1 MTTQP
6 VKTRFAPSPTGLLH
20 AGNLRTAIFSA
31 VLAKSQNGLFLLRI
45 EDSDEARNQADAL
58 AAVLE
63 DLRWLGVIWD
73 EGPDCGQPAVNWQ
86 QSARAEIHA
95 DYFDQLVGSGH
106 AYPCFC
112 SVERLEQLRRQQQ
125 AAGKP
130 PRYDGHCAG
139 IDPAEAHARMQAGE
153 AASLRLRVP
162 AAQTLKYVDIVRG
175 GQVVSSERLLG
186 DFVIRRADGSA
197 AFLFANALDDAL
209 MGVTHVLRGEDH
221 IANTPRQVL
230 ILEALGLPVPDY
242 GHLGLVVGV
251 EGRPLS
257 KRSGAA
263 SIADLRATGYRPEAV
278 LNYLA
283 RLGYSGASEQLES
296 VASFAR
302 QFDPAHLAKGPALF
316 DYRQLDYWQ
325 DLAMAQAPVADLISA
340 FDTDTWDLV
349 VDGAAQEQLAC
360 LVQPNMRFPQE
371 INDWA
376 ARLFGTH
383 LPAPHTEAAQ
393 QRITAVGPDFFAE
406 ALTVIEA
413 QRGAEWST
421 LKAALEAAT
430 GQRGGGLM
438 KPLRLA
444 LTGLESGPGL
454 GGIVALMPVDITR
467 QRLEAAA
474 ALTGGTADDA

>member
-1 MTTQP
+1 MTKRP

-31 VLAKSQNGLFLLRI
+31 LLAKSQNGTFLLRI

-58 AAVLE
+58 AAVME
-63 DLRWLGVIWD
+63 DLRWLGVHWG
-73 EGPDCGQPAVNWQ
+73 EGPDCGQPPVNWQ

-95 DYFDQLVGSGH
+95 DYFDRLLDSGH

-112 SVERLEQLRRQQQ
+112 TVERLDKLRRQQQ

-130 PRYDGHCAG
+130 PRYDGHCAE
-139 IDPAEAHARMQAGE
+139 IDPTEARARMQAGE

-162 AAQTLKYVDIVRG
+162 AARSLKYVDIVRG
-175 GQVVSSERLLG
+175 EQAISSDRLPG
-186 DFVIRRADGSA
+186 DFVIRRADGTA

-221 IANTPRQVL
+221 IANTPRQLLVL
-230 ILEALGLPVPDY
+230 AALDLPVPAY

-278 LNYLA
+278 FNYLA
-283 RLGYSGASEQLES
+283 RLGYSGASDQLETLND
-296 VASFAR
+296 FA
-302 QFDPAHLAKGPALF
+302 QTFDPGHLAKGPALF
-316 DYRQLDYWQ
+316 DYRQLDHWQ
-325 DLAMAQAPVADLISA
+325 DLAMAQAPVADLLDA
-340 FDTDTWDLV
+340 FDSNC
-349 VDGAAQEQLAC
+349 VDGPIDTAALEQLVG

-376 ARLFGTH
+376 ARLFGSA
-383 LPAPHTEAAQ
+383 LLASHTEAAQ
-393 QRITAVGPDFFAE
+393 QRMSSVGPDFFTQ
-406 ALTVIEA
+406 ALAVIESD
-413 QRGAEWST
+413 RGAEWSV
-421 LKAALEAAT
+421 LKASLEQAT

-454 GGIVALMPVDITR
+454 GGIIALMPAAIAR

-474 ALTGGTADDA
+474 AIAVGAARDA